1 MGENHASRR
10 AVVGVALAVVLGL
23 TALPT
28 ASAAPDNDGIRRV
41 SSQADG
47 TQLTTEARGAR
58 VSADGRYVAYGA
70 KGPRDGCPL
79 SVSTCIFVKDLRT
92 GRQEQV
98 PGTMRLGAV
107 QQISAG
113 GRLVGFMTGDGQ
125 PRPYVYDRTTGE
137 LRLIWPE
144 SVPPD
149 QERDTSGVVNA
160 ISADNRHVLYTVH
173 YFWPGKP
180 LLSRL
185 LERDLVTG
193 TDTVVVAAGT
203 ADYIMNAGFSANGRH
218 VAYGLIKDDVYQ
230 GLFVKDLKTGE
241 ARRVDTA
248 RDGTPGDADSSLVQL
263 SDDGRRIVF
272 DSRSTNLTPDS
283 PAGDTWQA
291 YVRDLRTGRI
301 VSVGSPGRGASSA
314 DRSARF
320 VVLTEPDA
328 LVLLD
333 LRTGK
338 RRPFAPGAA
347 TTGPAA
353 VTRDGRE
360 VVFTSSEPDLVPD
373 DTNGVSDV
381 FVKRVH

>member
-1 MGENHASRR
+1 MGENKALWRT
-10 AVVGVALAVVLGL
+10 AAGAALAVALGL
-23 TALPT
+23 TVLPT

-41 SSQADG
+41 STEADG
-47 TQLTTEARGAR
+47 TQLTTESWSGL
-58 VSADGRYVAYGA
+58 VSADGRYVAYGT

-79 SVSTCIFVKDLRT
+79 PVSTCIFVKDLRT

-98 PGTMRLGAV
+98 PGTTRLGGV
-107 QQISAG
+107 LQISAD
-113 GRLVGFMTGDGQ
+113 GRLVGFMTGDGE
-125 PRPYVYDRTTGE
+125 PRPYIYDRTTGQ

-144 SVPPD
+144 SVPSD

-173 YFWPGKP
+173 YFHPGRP
-180 LLSRL
+180 RVTQVLD
-185 LERDLVTG
+185 RDLVTG

-203 ADYIMNAGFSANGRH
+203 ADIISGAGFSANGRH
-218 VAYGLIKDDVYQ
+218 VAYGVIKDDVYQ
-230 GLFVKDLKTGE
+230 GLFVKDRKTGE
-241 ARRVDTA
+241 TRRVDTA

-283 PAGDTWQA
+283 PKGDTWQA

-301 VSVGSPGRGASSA
+301 ESVGSPGGAALSA
-314 DRSARF
+314 DRGARF
-320 VVLTEPDA
+320 VVLDEPDA

-338 RRPFAPGAA
+338 RRPFAPGFS

-353 VTRDGRE
+353 VTRDGRQ
-360 VVFTSSEPDLVPD
+360 VVFTSAEPDLVPG
-373 DTNGVSDV
+373 DTNGVPDV
-381 FVKRVH
+381 FIKRVH